1 MRALDPI
8 WKTKPETASRL
19 RGRIEAILGWASV
32 RGYRQGENPA
42 RWKGHLDQLLPARG
56 KVRAVEHH
64 SALPYAEIGA
74 FMADLRSREAVAARA
89 LEFLILNAS
98 RTSEVLLARWAEID
112 FGDQIWTIPAERM
125 KGKREHRVP
134 LSDAALA
141 VLEKMKA
148 IRDGDYIFPGTK
160 GGRPLSN
167 MSMLKL
173 LERMDYGNLTAHG
186 FRSTFRDWAAE
197 RTNFMNEVV
206 EMALAHT
213 IASKAEAAYRRG
225 DLFEKRRTLMEVWAE
240 ACMEPMPSAGAKI
253 VPFAK
258 HTST

>member
-64 SALPYAEIGA
+64 SAPPYAEIGA

-125 KGKREHRVP
+125 K
-134 LSDAALA
+134 
-141 VLEKMKA
+141 
-148 IRDGDYIFPGTK
+148 
-160 GGRPLSN
+160 
-167 MSMLKL
+167 
-173 LERMDYGNLTAHG
+173 
-186 FRSTFRDWAAE
+186 
-197 RTNFMNEVV
+197 
-206 EMALAHT
+206 
-213 IASKAEAAYRRG
+213 ASANTGCR
-225 DLFEKRRTLMEVWAE
+225 
-240 ACMEPMPSAGAKI
+240 
-253 VPFAK
+253 
-258 HTST
+258 